1 MNQQNF
7 HNLLILIPFSLLFAA
22 CASNG
27 SDHPTHFW
35 QETHAKT
42 EREYRIDNDA
52 CHEQFGVEESTQM
65 RAESPSFEAYRNCMV
80 EKGYVLQS
88 YL

>member
-1 MNQQNF
+1 MSKQNF
-7 HNLLILIPFSLLFAA
+7 RNLLILIPFSLLFAA

-27 SDHPTHFW
+27 IQHPTHFW
-35 QETHAKT
+35 QATDAKT
-42 EREYRIDNDA
+42 ERDYRIDNES
-52 CHEQFGVEESTQM
+52 CHEQFHVEESTQM
-65 RAESPSFEAYRNCMV
+65 HAESPSFEAYRDCMV

>member
-1 MNQQNF
+1 MSKQNF
-7 HNLLILIPFSLLFAA
+7 RNLLILISFSLLFAA

-27 SDHPTHFW
+27 INHPTHFW
-35 QETHAKT
+35 QATAAKT

-52 CHEQFGVEESTQM
+52 CHVRFGVEESTQM

-80 EKGYVLQS
+80 EKGYVLHS